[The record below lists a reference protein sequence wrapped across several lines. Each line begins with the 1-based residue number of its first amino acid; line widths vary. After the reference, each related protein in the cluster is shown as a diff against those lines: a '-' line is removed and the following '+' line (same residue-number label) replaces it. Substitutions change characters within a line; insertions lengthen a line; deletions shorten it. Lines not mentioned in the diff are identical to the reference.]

1 MFNFSNRYPDMSTR
15 EEIAMWT
22 SLTEARVRV
31 SLFNSNQI
39 FEMTPSIV
47 FHKSMAQYFKKLL

>member
-1 MFNFSNRYPDMSTR
+1 MSTR

-31 SLFNSNQI
+31 IYAATMNLHAILLI
-39 FEMTPSIV
+39 F
-47 FHKSMAQYFKKLL
+47 